1 MGTVTTELKITNG
14 NREIYGKL
22 YMPKKEG
29 KYPAII
35 LCHGYNGTHDYWE
48 NECSHYASYGYIAYA
63 FDFCGGSVNSKSTGN
78 STDMTITSEK
88 EDLFMVFDYIKAMD
102 NVDSSNI
109 VLFGGSQGGLVSAL
123 AAAERAEEVKALA
136 MYYPA
141 FCIPD
146 NWGERF
152 ENPDDAP
159 EKFDF
164 WGLELGREFIKDV
177 KNIDVFNAIGNY
189 KGNVL
194 IIHGNEDDIVPFSY
208 SMRAAE
214 VYEHAELVKMENE
227 GHGFSE
233 YGGVKAQETV
243 LGFLERE
250 CKKKSI

>member
-1 MGTVTTELKITNG
+1 
-14 NREIYGKL
+14 
-22 YMPKKEG
+22 
-29 KYPAII
+29 
-35 LCHGYNGTHDYWE
+35 
-48 NECSHYASYGYIAYA
+48 
-63 FDFCGGSVNSKSTGN
+63 
-78 STDMTITSEK
+78 
-88 EDLFMVFDYIKAMD
+88 MVFDYIKAMD
-102 NVDSSNI
+102 NVDCSNI
-109 VLFGGSQGGLVSAL
+109 VLFGGSQGGFVSAL

-146 NWGERF
+146 DWGKRY

-164 WGLELGREFIKDV
+164 WGLELSREFIRDV
-177 KNIDVFNAIGNY
+177 KNIDVFNVIGNY

-194 IIHGNEDDIVPFSY
+194 IIHGDKDDIVPFSY
-208 SMRAAE
+208 SIRAAE

-233 YGGVKAQETV
+233 SGGVKAKETV